1 MNSGK
6 FFNTCIVMK
15 GCISFALLIMIY
27 SCKKDSGHSP
37 LHYYEVGF
45 KSNTADWR
53 DSSFIVATTN
63 DSLISEIE
71 TQLSLPVSQR
81 KIVTGQLIPGN
92 GGYNKNASYE
102 FKWRFKEDNWELT
115 EISAEIYDGRPYSD
129 VDTDTD
135 YWLNTVKRFAPW
147 SSYIKREI
155 AGQ

>member
-1 MNSGK
+1 MNSIIFSTRAVMNVCI
-6 FFNTCIVMK
+6 FFP
-15 GCISFALLIMIY
+15 LLIMVY
-27 SCKKDSGHSP
+27 SCKKDSERS
-37 LHYYEVGF
+37 LLRYYEVGF
-45 KSNTADWR
+45 KTTTATWP

-63 DSLISEIE
+63 ASLISEIK

-81 KIVTGQLIPGN
+81 KIVTGQLVSGS

-102 FKWRFKEDNWELT
+102 FKWRFKEDDWELT
-115 EISAEIYDGRPYSD
+115 EVSAEIFDGQPYTD
-129 VDTDTD
+129 VDTDID